1 MRTTF
6 TPTERDAFVKAVS
19 AVEGIYFSPD
29 DDRFFQGLLLLK
41 EKPDAIMQRVLS
53 RALDKA

>member
-1 MRTTF
+1 MKTTF
-6 TPTERDAFVKAVS
+6 TPQERDAFAKAVS

-29 DDRFFQGLLLLK
+29 DDRFFQSLLSLK
-41 EKPDAIMQRVLS
+41 EKPDTIMERVIS